1 MTLTHLESVSRFRK
15 YRENVP
21 NCVEFMHRN
30 PFEINTQSARLQ
42 PVHFHCLTASFP
54 YSCFISLLR
63 RPRSTSHD
71 RAPNEPAN
79 SRTLQL
85 APLLPRS
92 LLYHSAMSRFMRSS
106 LSAFILLGF
115 VAPLFARAQSA
126 PAQST
131 SAQPTSSRL
140 DQVLSS
146 QSRARTI
153 AQVAVSPDG
162 KRVAWLDAGEI
173 SVAPLDHFDESKPIT
188 PATPGQSCTASEFV
202 WSPNSDSIAFLSDC
216 ADPGEQSNLF
226 LSHLDGSPALRL
238 SDLHGYAV
246 APAFS
251 PDGKSIAFLYV
262 EGATRPSGALAAEPL
277 PSGVI
282 GEDHIEIQR
291 VATVPAQNSQPAAP
305 AFITPP
311 DLHVFEF
318 DWSPDSKSLA
328 YIAADPPGENN
339 WWVAKLYTSNSDVCP
354 VRINGQCPDPS
365 LSPSKAGA
373 QGAPSTKSA
382 NAPGASHSGTWDN
395 TPFRPTI
402 ILSPSD
408 ISGPLHGLQMAQPT
422 WSPDGK
428 AIAFIGGL
436 MSDQGVTGG
445 DLWIVPSTGGAPIDL
460 TQNRSASTEWF
471 TWDGSDA
478 LYLSE
483 ISGGSFRLVRLD
495 LPRGST
501 APATISAPTFGG
513 SGSFGTSAVD
523 AGFSVSADR
532 SVFVF
537 QASSFKTP
545 PEIFAL
551 RAKDPTAPGSSRLTQ
566 LSHFNKGLEPSWGD
580 SVSLSWT
587 NDNFN
592 IQGWLLLPK
601 DYDPNRKYP
610 LLVEVHGGPASSVAS
625 RWDGGA
631 GGFSATVFSELGYFV
646 LMPNPRGSYG
656 QGEAF
661 TQANRKGFGYGD
673 LRDILAGV
681 DTVLAK
687 YPVDPNRVGIAGW
700 SYGGFMSMFAV
711 TQTHRFRAAVDGA
724 GISDWLSYYGEN
736 SIDQWMI
743 PYFGASVYD
752 DAQVYARSSAITFI
766 KQAQTPTLL
775 VVGDRDGECP
785 APQSFEFWH
794 ALRDLHVPAQL
805 VVYSD
810 EGHGFSNP
818 ADRRDT
824 LQRAVDW
831 FARYMPPSP

>member
-1 MTLTHLESVSRFRK
+1 M
-15 YRENVP
+15 
-21 NCVEFMHRN
+21 
-30 PFEINTQSARLQ
+30 
-42 PVHFHCLTASFP
+42 
-54 YSCFISLLR
+54 R
-63 RPRSTSHD
+63 R
-71 RAPNEPAN
+71 
-79 SRTLQL
+79 
-85 APLLPRS
+85 
-92 LLYHSAMSRFMRSS
+92 S

-115 VAPLFARAQSA
+115 LAPFAHAQTAPAQSA
-126 PAQST
+126 RPQST
-131 SAQPTSSRL
+131 SAQL

-146 QSRARTI
+146 QSRARAI

-173 SVAPLDHFDESKPIT
+173 RVAPLDRFDHSQPVT
-188 PATPGQSCTASEFV
+188 AATPGQSCTASGFV
-202 WSPNSDSIAFLSDC
+202 WSPNSASIAFLSDC
-216 ADPGEQSNLF
+216 ADPGEQSDLF

-238 SDLHGYAV
+238 SELHGYV
-246 APAFS
+246 DAPAFS
-251 PDGKSIAFLYV
+251 PDGKTIAFLYV
-262 EGATRPSGALAAEPL
+262 EGATRPPGALSAEPS

-291 VATVPAQNSQPAAP
+291 VAAVSAETSQPASP
-305 AFITPP
+305 TFITPP
-311 DLHVFEF
+311 NLHVFEF

-339 WWVAKLYTSNSDVCP
+339 WWVAKLYTTDVDVCP
-354 VRINGQCPDPS
+354 IRINGRCPDPS
-365 LSPSKAGA
+365 LSLSKTDA
-373 QGAPSTKSA
+373 QGATSTKVPG
-382 NAPGASHSGTWDN
+382 APGPSHLGTRDDTN
-395 TPFRPTI
+395 PSPTAI
-402 ILSPSD
+402 FSPAD
-408 ISGPLHGLQMAQPT
+408 VSGPLHGLQIAQPL

-428 AIAFIGGL
+428 SIAFIGGL

-445 DLWIVPSTGGAPIDL
+445 DVWIVPSTGGAPIDL
-460 TQNRSASTEWF
+460 TPNRPASAEWIA
-471 TWDGSDA
+471 WDGNDA
-478 LYLSE
+478 IYISE
-483 ISGGSFRLVRLD
+483 IAGSDSRLVRLHITNN
-495 LPRGST
+495 LG
-501 APATISAPTFGG
+501 APATFDPPAFSIPGSVGISSYDSTF
-513 SGSFGTSAVD
+513 SA
-523 AGFSVSADR
+523 SADR
-532 SVFVF
+532 SLFVF
-537 QASSFKTP
+537 QSSSFNTP
-545 PEIFAL
+545 PEIYAV
-551 RAKDPTAPGSSRLTQ
+551 RAKESPSAHSTGAAQLIQ
-566 LSHFNKGLEPSWGD
+566 LSHFNDSLRPSWGD
-580 SVSLSWT
+580 SVSLAWK

-592 IQGWLLLPK
+592 IQGWLLLPR
-601 DYDPNRKYP
+601 DYDPSKKYP

-631 GGFSATVFSELGYFV
+631 GGFSATAFSELGYFV

-661 TQANRKGFGYGD
+661 TQANRKDFGYGD

-681 DTVLAK
+681 DTVLAG

-752 DAQVYARSSAITFI
+752 DPQVYARSSAITFI

-794 ALRDLHVPAQL
+794 ALRDLHVPTQL

-831 FARYMPPSP
+831 FAQHMPPNR